1 MNAVASRFDFTE
13 IQEKVSLHLRPWH
26 RSFQF
31 WVRAA
36 DIYTGYKVFQVRVS
50 FVKDVQKQEAM
61 WERQHELAADKIY
74 AMCSDLGGFFL
85 KVAQIIGKPDLA
97 PAAWVKKLVSLCDQA
112 PATPFD
118 AVQLVLEKELGRS
131 IGEIFEKFDV
141 NPLGSASIAQVHRA
155 RLRGDKNDI
164 VVKVQHPGVQDLM
177 MTDIRNLQAFA
188 LYMQKTDIEFD
199 LYSVTKEME
208 KQIGY
213 EFDFLREANAMER
226 IRHFLYENNKKAPV
240 LVPRVLQDLVTRRVL
255 VMEYID
261 GIPILNLG
269 DEMAKRG
276 INPGGKMAAAA
287 KQNILKSLTL
297 AYGQMIL
304 KSGFFHADPHPGN
317 ILICKGSEVALL
329 DYGQVKDLPDQ
340 LRLGYA
346 NLVLAMADNDP
357 VKATESYRELGIDT
371 VSSCENEQQELL
383 CLAQTMFDTK
393 LPAGVVMLQPFS
405 EDSSIKKIGVQSFP
419 EELFSVLRTVHLL
432 RGLSV
437 GLGINYSCAEQWRPI
452 AEEAL
457 YNAGRLKDSW
467 PTFPNP
473 HHFVVLNYDELIVNS
488 TFKDSIHSLKI
499 HSFGVLI
506 YDFHKLWAM
515 VFRRQQANRV
525 DMHQFSNKSQS
536 IAIAS
541 SLTGREFD
549 KAAEIYIYM
558 YLQSMHI

>member
-1 MNAVASRFDFTE
+1 MPPLDFKE
-13 IQEKVSLHLRPWH
+13 SLEKLSAHFTPWQ

-31 WVRAA
+31 WVRAV
-36 DIYTGYKVFQVRVS
+36 DIYTGYKVFQLQVS
-50 FVKDVQKQEAM
+50 FVKDAQKQEAM
-61 WERQHELAADKIY
+61 WERQHEFAADKIY

-97 PAAWVKKLVSLCDQA
+97 PAAWVRKLVTLCDQA

-118 AVQLVLEKELGRS
+118 AVQILLEKELGQS
-131 IGEIFEKFDV
+131 IGDIFEKFDA
-141 NPLGSASIAQVHRA
+141 NPLGSASIAQVHCA
-155 RLRGDKNDI
+155 RLRGDKNDV
-164 VVKVQHPGVQDLM
+164 VVKVQHPGVQHLM

-188 LYMQKTDIEFD
+188 LYMQKTDIKFD
-199 LYSVTKEME
+199 LYSITKEME

-213 EFDFLREANAMER
+213 EFDFIREANAMER
-226 IRHFLYENNKKAPV
+226 IRRFLYENNKKSPV
-240 LVPRVLQDLVTRRVL
+240 LVPRLIRDFVTRRVL

-269 DEMAKRG
+269 NEIAKRG
-276 INPGGKMAAAA
+276 INPAGKMAATA

-346 NLVLAMADNDP
+346 NLIVAIADNDP
-357 VKATESYRELGIDT
+357 VRAMESYRELGIST
-371 VSSCENEQQELL
+371 VSKCPNEQQEMLR
-383 CLAQTMFDTK
+383 LAQTMFDTK
-393 LPAGVVMLQPFS
+393 LPPGVAMLQPFS
-405 EDSSIKKIGVQSFP
+405 EESSIKKISVQAFP

-457 YNAGRLKDSW
+457 YQAGRLKGIERK
-467 PTFPNP
+467 TK
-473 HHFVVLNYDELIVNS
+473 V
-488 TFKDSIHSLKI
+488 
-499 HSFGVLI
+499 
-506 YDFHKLWAM
+506 
-515 VFRRQQANRV
+515 RRR
-525 DMHQFSNKSQS
+525 S
-536 IAIAS
+536 
-541 SLTGREFD
+541 
-549 KAAEIYIYM
+549 
-558 YLQSMHI
+558 YLRRH

>member
-1 MNAVASRFDFTE
+1 MNGIASRFDFKD

-50 FVKDVQKQEAM
+50 FVKDVQKQHAM

-97 PAAWVKKLVSLCDQA
+97 PAAWVKKLVTLCDQA

-118 AVQLVLEKELGRS
+118 GVQRVLEKELGQS
-131 IGEIFEKFDV
+131 ISGIFEKFDV

-155 RLRGDKNDI
+155 RLRGDKNDV
-164 VVKVQHPGVQDLM
+164 VVKVQHPGIQELM

-188 LYMQKTDIEFD
+188 LYMQKTDIKFD

-208 KQIGY
+208 TQIGY

-226 IRHFLYENNKKAPV
+226 IHRFLYENNRKSPV
-240 LVPRVLQDLVTRRVL
+240 LVPRVVQNLASRRVL

-261 GIPILNLG
+261 GIPILKLG

-287 KQNILKSLTL
+287 KHQ
-297 AYGQMIL
+297 
-304 KSGFFHADPHPGN
+304 
-317 ILICKGSEVALL
+317 VALL

-346 NLVLAMADNDP
+346 NLVLAIADNDP
-357 VKATESYRELGIDT
+357 VKAMESYRELGIGT
-371 VSSCENEQQELL
+371 VSNCGNEQQELL
-383 CLAQTMFDTK
+383 RLAQTMFDTK
-393 LPAGVVMLQPFS
+393 LPPGVAMLQPFS
-405 EDSSIKKIGVQSFP
+405 EDSSIKKIAVESFP
-419 EELFSVLRTVHLL
+419 EELFSILRTVHLL

-437 GLGINYSCAEQWRPI
+437 GLGINFSCAEQWRPI

-457 YNAGRLKDSW
+457 YNAGRLKGANRKSRVRK
-467 PTFPNP
+467 P
-473 HHFVVLNYDELIVNS
+473 S
-488 TFKDSIHSLKI
+488 S
-499 HSFGVLI
+499 
-506 YDFHKLWAM
+506 
-515 VFRRQQANRV
+515 FRRFFWRN
-525 DMHQFSNKSQS
+525 
-536 IAIAS
+536 
-541 SLTGREFD
+541 
-549 KAAEIYIYM
+549 
-558 YLQSMHI
+558 